1 MRCTNFA
8 FQLLLRVSSGACVL
22 WVKAYPFVC
31 PTCAFLDFFL
41 KNSQAEVRSD
51 MILWALL
58 LPHRIQFHRINRK
71 IAHVAKDGPSL
82 AAALSA
88 SSGSGPLPNEAAV
101 LLAVSEARDAACPL
115 EVGKTT

>member
-1 MRCTNFA
+1 
-8 FQLLLRVSSGACVL
+8 
-22 WVKAYPFVC
+22 
-31 PTCAFLDFFL
+31 
-41 KNSQAEVRSD
+41 

-101 LLAVSEARDAACPL
+101 LLAVSDARGAACPL
-115 EVGKTT
+115 EVGRTTWLCNDFFLFSSRACVCRTR